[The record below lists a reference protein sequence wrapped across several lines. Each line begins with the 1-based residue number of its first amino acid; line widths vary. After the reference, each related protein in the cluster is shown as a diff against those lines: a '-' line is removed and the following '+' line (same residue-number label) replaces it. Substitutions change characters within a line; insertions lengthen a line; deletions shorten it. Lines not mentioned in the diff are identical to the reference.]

1 VVVLLSW
8 LALSV
13 IVVALLNL
21 AKMITRSSARRKHT
35 AVSAR
40 GQVPASGD
48 RGQSAA
54 PSFDPSPLRQPG
66 SVALPAPQATH
77 RSA

>member
-1 VVVLLSW
+1 MVVLLSW

-21 AKMITRSSARRKHT
+21 AKMITRSSARRQHT
-35 AVSAR
+35 AVSAK
-40 GQVPASGD
+40 GQVLASFDG
-48 RGQSAA
+48 GQSAA
-54 PSFDPSPLRQPG
+54 PSFDPSPRRAPG
-66 SVALPAPQATH
+66 SVALPPPQATH

>member
-1 VVVLLSW
+1 VLLSW

-21 AKMITRSSARRKHT
+21 AKMIVRSSARRKRA
-35 AVSAR
+35 AVGAR
-40 GQVPASGD
+40 GPVLASVDGGQV
-48 RGQSAA
+48 AA
-54 PSFDPSPLRQPG
+54 PSFGPSPRRHPG
-66 SVALPAPQATH
+66 SVALPPPQATR